1 MLRHLS
7 GFTLLALSLPL
18 WADTSETVFTL
29 SDDLQTATKYFS
41 NRSDNPGSFS
51 FLFEKDFAS
60 NQITYARPEG
70 YQWQSNHRSGG
81 KVFKR
86 LYFPNTSSYAYLQRQ
101 NNKRDGFLEKDA
113 QNPNRY
119 YLVVDGSRCMGDGCE
134 TEESIVSVIVPKR
147 FKVLNYK
154 AKVDGEWLDWQ
165 AGDWKVIDGTY
176 TFYRRRLQG
185 AMVVLHLEDA
195 ASYGYTRMTDA
206 FSANKN
212 IEVSNEGNR
221 IRVVMPLDK
230 LFASGSADMAKD
242 GLNWLKTLQ
251 ATLKDMNY
259 QELRVEGHT
268 DNVPI
273 VRKAGSGP
281 ANNWDLSSARAANIV
296 RYLIAEGVAAERI
309 AAVGYADTRPRSSND
324 SVEGRQ
330 RNRRVEFS
338 IVTSESATASLPA
351 ATGG

>member
-1 MLRHLS
+1 MLRHL
-7 GFTLLALSLPL
+7 GCFALLACSLPL
-18 WADTSETVFTL
+18 WADTTETVFTL
-29 SDDLQTATKYFS
+29 SDDMQTATKYFS
-41 NRSDNPGSFS
+41 NRSDSVGNFS
-51 FLFEKDFAS
+51 FLFNKDYQS
-60 NQITYARPEG
+60 SLITYARPEG
-70 YQWQSNHRSGG
+70 YQWQSNHRSGNQ
-81 KVFKR
+81 VFKR

-101 NNKRDGFLEKDA
+101 NNKRDGFLEKDD

-119 YLVVDGSRCMGDGCE
+119 YLVVDGSRCMGDDCE

-147 FKVLNYK
+147 VKVLNYK
-154 AKVDGEWLDWQ
+154 AKVNGEWLDWQ

-185 AMVVLHLEDA
+185 VMVALYLEDA
-195 ASYGYTRMTDA
+195 ASYGYTRMSDA

-230 LFASGSADMAKD
+230 LFASGSAEMEKT
-242 GLNWLKTLQ
+242 GLSWLKTLQ

-273 VRKAGSGP
+273 LHKTGAGF

-296 RYLIAEGVAAERI
+296 RYLIGEGVAAERI
-309 AAVGYADTRPRSSND
+309 AAVGYADMRPRSSND
-324 SVEGRQ
+324 TAEGRQ

-338 IVTSESATASLPA
+338 IVTSDGPMATPSTPA
-351 ATGG
+351 AN